1 MSQSHRLQS
10 TALRYFLEVVRC
22 GSISEAA
29 LRLNVAG
36 SAVSRQ
42 IAGLEET
49 LDVVL
54 FERRPRG
61 MVLSAAGELL
71 ATHARKSSFEAERVV
86 ADVLA
91 LKGLATGHVRIA
103 SSEGFAIQFLP
114 SVIEAFRAKHRGVR
128 FQLSVDAPA
137 EVTRRVCQ
145 GECDIGMVFNYSRVG
160 QKDVKVEHRQPAP
173 GLAIM
178 RADHP
183 LAKSRQVTLSQL
195 QGYPMALPMAL
206 PDADTTVRQVFDIA
220 CIRQRVTVDPV
231 LTSNYVETLL
241 NFARLNDAITLASEV
256 SVRLLLEERGL
267 CAIPIRDRAMSERS
281 IEVQR
286 SASVRAR
293 TWPSRSAIRC
303 FMHACVLISLMTPYQ
318 RSIAPPS
325 APMCGCARLS
335 MWRQLPSGHWIRN
348 RVANGWPLG
357 IQASHSA
364 RMRNWSSGW
373 TAARQASIRS
383 RIAHPAR
390 SRKFG
395 LM

>member
-1 MSQSHRLQS
+1 MPQSHRLQS

-29 LRLNVAG
+29 SRLNVAG

-91 LKGLATGHVRIA
+91 LKGLGTGHVRIA
-103 SSEGFAIQFLP
+103 CSEGFAIQFLP
-114 SVIEAFRAKHRGVR
+114 SVIEAFRAKYRGSR

-137 EVTRRVCQ
+137 EVTRRVRQ
-145 GECDIGMVFNYSRVG
+145 GECDIGMVFNYRRVG
-160 QKDVKVEHRQPAP
+160 QKDIKVEHRQPAP

-178 RADHP
+178 RTDHP

-195 QGYPMALPMAL
+195 QRYPMAL

-267 CAIPIRDRAMSERS
+267 CAIPIRDRAMSDRS
-281 IEVQR
+281 IEVQTLQGR
-286 SASVRAR
+286 THAEVVRVFRDFLIAMLS
-293 TWPSRSAIRC
+293 SR
-303 FMHACVLISLMTPYQ
+303 
-318 RSIAPPS
+318 
-325 APMCGCARLS
+325 
-335 MWRQLPSGHWIRN
+335 
-348 RVANGWPLG
+348 NGIGPE
-357 IQASHSA
+357 
-364 RMRNWSSGW
+364 
-373 TAARQASIRS
+373 
-383 RIAHPAR
+383 
-390 SRKFG
+390 
-395 LM
+395 

>member
-1 MSQSHRLQS
+1 MPQSHRLQS

-29 LRLNVAG
+29 SHLNVAG

-42 IAGLEET
+42 IAGLEEA
-49 LDVVL
+49 LEVVL

-71 ATHARKSSFEAERVV
+71 ATHARKASFEAERVV

-91 LKGLATGHVRIA
+91 LQGLGSGHVRIA

-114 SVIEAFRAKHRGVR
+114 SVIEAFRAKYRGIR

-137 EVTRRVCQ
+137 EVTRRVRQ
-145 GECDIGMVFNYSRVG
+145 GECDIGMVFNYSRIG

-195 QGYPMALPMAL
+195 QGYPMALP
-206 PDADTTVRQVFDIA
+206 DTDTTVRQVFDIA

-241 NFARLNDAITLASEV
+241 NFARLNDAVTLASEV

-267 CAIPIRDRAMSERS
+267 CAVPIRDRAMSDRS
-281 IEVQR
+281 IEVQTLQGR
-286 SASVRAR
+286 THAEVVRVFRDFLIAMLS
-293 TWPSRSAIRC
+293 SRD
-303 FMHACVLISLMTPYQ
+303 
-318 RSIAPPS
+318 
-325 APMCGCARLS
+325 
-335 MWRQLPSGHWIRN
+335 
-348 RVANGWPLG
+348 G
-357 IQASHSA
+357 I
-364 RMRNWSSGW
+364 G
-373 TAARQASIRS
+373 
-383 RIAHPAR
+383 PE
-390 SRKFG
+390 
-395 LM
+395 